1 MLFGLLTLFT
11 ALALA
16 GVAAW
21 FSIAGLMIFFGGMP
35 MSVAIMAGTLEI
47 GKLVTVSWLYRYWE
61 ETGILV
67 KSYLTTAVIVLML
80 ITSAGIYGYLSKA
93 ASDVS
98 SDGAVAFAEVERVD
112 GLILREENK
121 IAIIE
126 DRIISVGGSVDV
138 SESISQQETIR
149 DGAWERVQGDIDY
162 AQGQIDRL
170 RDQLAVLDKAVN
182 DLRNKGVEVVVT
194 DEGGIFQGDTTE
206 KIDYV
211 AQANDLYNQQE
222 QQRADIKQDID
233 KQQANIDSYR
243 LQAQDT
249 INGANAEINRLRN
262 TSSNQQDDNIL
273 KINAFNS
280 DIDAIYDNI
289 AVLKDS
295 KFEAE
300 SKVRELDREI
310 GPIKYVAE
318 LLYGSSEQSIMDKSV
333 RIFILLFVFVF
344 DPLAIMLLIAANQT
358 LIRYGINLENIGPKP
373 PTDDDPEEWF
383 DSPLEEDSRYRYGDN
398 MPDLP
403 SAAEDA
409 AKAMA
414 ESAVQKKRLKEIQKA
429 LLSLE
434 KKYKKTLKALDDKPK
449 EVIIEKEV
457 EVVIEKEVEVPVEVI
472 KEVIVEKEIEIE
484 KVVEVEVPVEVEV
497 IKEVVVTVEKEVP
510 GPTEYVDV
518 PGPER
523 IVEVPGPERI
533 VEVPTKQRVVKVESS
548 DTVNRL
554 TTEVNA
560 LRQENTNLKNTPPT
574 IVEKIVEVDKAATGD
589 LKEAARLMAQSEL
602 NKEDLSEKDILEL
615 LQKTSEDEVRKK
627 IGFWATPLPKEDTDP
642 DINRTYTTKNK

>member
-1 MLFGLLTLFT
+1 MLFGILTLIT
-11 ALALA
+11 ALAIA

-35 MSVAIMAGTLEI
+35 MSVAIMAGTLEV
-47 GKLVTVSWLYRYWE
+47 GKLLTASWLYRYWN
-61 ETGILV
+61 ETSILLRT
-67 KSYLTTAVIVLML
+67 YLTTAVVVLMV

-138 SESISQQETIR
+138 SESIAQQESIR
-149 DGAWERVQGDIDY
+149 DGAWQRVQGDIDY

-194 DEGGIFQGDTTE
+194 DEGGLFQGDTTE

-211 AQANDLYNQQE
+211 AQANDLYDQQK
-222 QQRADIKQDID
+222 QQRADIKSDID
-233 KQQANIDSYR
+233 KQQANIDAYR
-243 LQAQDT
+243 SQAQAD
-249 INGANAEINRLRN
+249 INGANDEINRLRN
-262 TSSNQQDDNIL
+262 TSSNQQDANIE
-273 KINAFNS
+273 KINAFNT
-280 DIDAIYDNI
+280 DIDTIYDNI
-289 AVLKDS
+289 AVLKDT

-300 SKVRELDREI
+300 SKVRDLEREI

-318 LLYGSSEQSIMDKSV
+318 LLYGSSDQSVMDKAV

-358 LIRYGINLENIGPKP
+358 LLRYGINLESTGPKKP
-373 PTDDDPEEWF
+373 DDDPDSFWDSDFEEQ
-383 DSPLEEDSRYRYGDN
+383 SRELYGDN

-403 SAAEDA
+403 SAVDDA

-414 ESAVQKKRLKEIQKA
+414 ESASEKKRTEKLKKA
-429 LLSLE
+429 LSLLE
-434 KKYKKTLKALDDKPK
+434 TKYAKTLKALDKKPK
-449 EVIIEKEV
+449 EVIVEKEV
-457 EVVIEKEVEVPVEVI
+457 EKIVEVPVEVI
-472 KEVIVEKEIEIE
+472 KEVVVEREVPVEKIVEVEVEKKVEVVKEVERIVEKE
-484 KVVEVEVPVEVEV
+484 
-497 IKEVVVTVEKEVP
+497 
-510 GPTEYVDV
+510 V

-523 IVEVPGPERI
+523 IVEVPGPERVVEVPGPERVVRVESSEGVKRLNKEIQSLQNELQQLRNKEPVIKEVERI
-533 VEVPTKQRVVKVESS
+533 VEVEKEVPVE
-548 DTVNRL
+548 
-554 TTEVNA
+554 
-560 LRQENTNLKNTPPT
+560 
-574 IVEKIVEVDKAATGD
+574 VEKPASGD
-589 LKEAARLMAQSEL
+589 LKTAAHLMAISEL
-602 NKEDLSEKDILEL
+602 NKEDLSEEQILEM
-615 LQKTSEDEVRKK
+615 LQKSSEEEVQRKL
-627 IGFWATPLPKEDTDP
+627 GFWAVQLPKT
-642 DINRTYTTKNK
+642 DINKEPTNKKYIGKK

>member
-1 MLFGLLTLFT
+1 MLFGILTLIT
-11 ALALA
+11 ALAIA

-35 MSVAIMAGTLEI
+35 MSVAIMAGTLEV
-47 GKLVTVSWLYRYWE
+47 GKLLTASWLYRYWN
-61 ETGILV
+61 ETSILL
-67 KSYLTTAVIVLML
+67 KTYLTTAVVVLMV

-138 SESISQQETIR
+138 SESIEQQETIR
-149 DGAWERVQGDIDY
+149 DGAWQRVQGDIDY

-222 QQRADIKQDID
+222 QQRADIKTDID
-233 KQQANIDSYR
+233 KQQANIDAYR

-262 TSSNQQDDNIL
+262 TSSNQQDANIE
-273 KINAFNS
+273 KINAFNT

-300 SKVRELDREI
+300 SKVRDLEREI

-318 LLYGSSEQSIMDKSV
+318 LLYGSSDQSVMDKAV

-358 LIRYGINLENIGPKP
+358 LLRYGINLESTGPKEP
-373 PTDDDPEEWF
+373 PRDPEGDPGSFW
-383 DSPLEEDSRYRYGDN
+383 DSDFEEQSREIYGDN

-414 ESAVQKKRLKEIQKA
+414 ESASEKKRTEKLKKA
-429 LLSLE
+429 LSLLE
-434 KKYKKTLKALDDKPK
+434 TKYKKTLKALDDKPK

-457 EVVIEKEVEVPVEVI
+457 EKIVEVPVEVI
-472 KEVIVEKEIEIE
+472 KEVVVEREVPVEKI
-484 KVVEVEVPVEVEV
+484 VEVEVAKEVEV
-497 IKEVVVTVEKEVP
+497 IKEVERIVEKE
-510 GPTEYVDV
+510 V

-533 VEVPTKQRVVKVESS
+533 VEVPGPERVVRVESS
-548 DTVNRL
+548 EGVKRL
-554 TTEVNA
+554 NKEIETLQNELQI
-560 LRQENTNLKNTPPT
+560 LRSKKPET
-574 IVEKIVEVDKAATGD
+574 IEKIVEVEKEVPVEVERPASGD
-589 LKEAARLMAQSEL
+589 LKDAARLMATSEL
-602 NKEDLSEKDILEL
+602 NKEDLSEAQILEL
-615 LQKTSEDEVRKK
+615 LQKSSEEEVKRKL
-627 IGFWATPLPKEDTDP
+627 GFWAVSLPKTDVVKEP
-642 DINRTYTTKNK
+642 TNKKYIGKK